1 VFHLFCLIYQD
12 DYRRNQAFAQVLA
25 LKMRKR
31 CWQNNDKGKII
42 DFEQGQKKFTR
53 ASSPVGQGK
62 VQKPHPKKLVLAEL
76 VPRDTFGFESVF
88 QIEKTTEMNHL
99 TGTIGHPV
107 NRVSLVAK
115 TSVVLLFIPKR
126 DFFLFTTYKTR
137 KLMRTKLMNPQL
149 GNVCHGVV
157 VGLFFFW
164 KSVFCGLKRVRV
176 HLGLIFVV
184 LHIPKLPSGI
194 FQDYLKTPR
203 MRLNNKKYGTR
214 TKHRSRKN
222 LNNVTRC
229 MLWVGCRKW
238 GLKTPDLMYS
248 IGFTGTTGLWYR

>member
-1 VFHLFCLIYQD
+1 MYGGYVLIVAVLVGGRLIVFLLTGLFVLSFFSSFIVLLYCLLQD

-53 ASSPVGQGK
+53 ASSPVGK
-62 VQKPHPKKLVLAEL
+62 RSTSSTRKARKHHPKKLVLAEL

-88 QIEKTTEMNHL
+88 QIEKTTEMNLL

-149 GNVCHGVV
+149 GKVAP
-157 VGLFFFW
+157 GLLLLLF
-164 KSVFCGLKRVRV
+164 
-176 HLGLIFVV
+176 
-184 LHIPKLPSGI
+184 
-194 FQDYLKTPR
+194 
-203 MRLNNKKYGTR
+203 LNLC
-214 TKHRSRKN
+214 S
-222 LNNVTRC
+222 
-229 MLWVGCRKW
+229 VGCTCVHW
-238 GLKTPDLMYS
+238 G
-248 IGFTGTTGLWYR
+248 

>member
-1 VFHLFCLIYQD
+1 
-12 DYRRNQAFAQVLA
+12 
-25 LKMRKR
+25 MRKR

-157 VGLFFFW
+157 VGLFFLKFG
-164 KSVFCGLKRVRV
+164 FCGLKRVCC
-176 HLGLIFVV
+176 I
-184 LHIPKLPSGI
+184 
-194 FQDYLKTPR
+194 
-203 MRLNNKKYGTR
+203 GTDDF
-214 TKHRSRKN
+214 
-222 LNNVTRC
+222 RC
-229 MLWVGCRKW
+229 F
-238 GLKTPDLMYS
+238 PQSEAS
-248 IGFTGTTGLWYR
+248 IGYFSRIFKNPTNAIKQQEIWNAYKTSITKEFEQRHAVYALGGV

>member
-1 VFHLFCLIYQD
+1 MEKEAAVLQCNTTRRNLVRRICCCSYCCCSCWWTCNCVFIDWVVCPVFLLFFYCSVLFYCLQD

-53 ASSPVGQGK
+53 ASSPVGK
-62 VQKPHPKKLVLAEL
+62 RSTSSTRKARKHHPKKLVLAEL

-88 QIEKTTEMNHL
+88 QIEKTTEMNLL

-149 GNVCHGVV
+149 GKVAPGLLLSLLFLNLWS
-157 VGLFFFW
+157 VGCTCVQLGWFLFLSF
-164 KSVFCGLKRVRV
+164 S
-176 HLGLIFVV
+176 
-184 LHIPKLPSGI
+184 
-194 FQDYLKTPR
+194 
-203 MRLNNKKYGTR
+203 N
-214 TKHRSRKN
+214 HRSFHRIFFSN
-222 LNNVTRC
+222 
-229 MLWVGCRKW
+229 
-238 GLKTPDLMYS
+238 
-248 IGFTGTTGLWYR
+248 F